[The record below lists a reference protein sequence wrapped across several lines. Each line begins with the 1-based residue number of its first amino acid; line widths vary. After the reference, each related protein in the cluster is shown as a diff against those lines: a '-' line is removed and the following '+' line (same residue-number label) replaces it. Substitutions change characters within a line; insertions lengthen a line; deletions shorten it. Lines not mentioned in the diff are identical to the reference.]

1 MQSAP
6 WRFLLPLLSVLV
18 SGCALPYY
26 LQAAT
31 GQISIL
37 RQRVP
42 IDELVADPE
51 VAADTRERLELV
63 RELRR
68 FAFDEIGL
76 PENESYT
83 SYVDLGRDFVV
94 WNVVAAEEFSV
105 EPLTW
110 CFPVAGCVSYRGY
123 FEQARAEA
131 FADRLRQ
138 RGYDTFV
145 GGSPAYSTLGHFED
159 PVLNTMLARGETE
172 LAAML
177 FHELAHQRIYVR
189 DDTELSESFATAV
202 EQYAVETWLQS
213 RGQFEALTR
222 YRQALLRRQ
231 QFADLIARQRQRLID
246 VFAAGSDPESL
257 RNAKAGA
264 FAVMQQDYVS
274 LRAEWGGSGEY
285 DGWFAEGFDNARLAA
300 LTSYQRWV
308 PALKARIGARGPAD
322 FYADMELLIELDSAV
337 REARL
342 ADWAPR

>member
-1 MQSAP
+1 
-6 WRFLLPLLSVLV
+6 
-18 SGCALPYY
+18 
-26 LQAAT
+26 
-31 GQISIL
+31 
-37 RQRVP
+37 
-42 IDELVADPE
+42 
-51 VAADTRERLELV
+51 
-63 RELRR
+63 
-68 FAFDEIGL
+68 
-76 PENESYT
+76 
-83 SYVDLGRDFVV
+83 
-94 WNVVAAEEFSV
+94 
-105 EPLTW
+105 
-110 CFPVAGCVSYRGY
+110 
-123 FEQARAEA
+123 
-131 FADRLRQ
+131 
-138 RGYDTFV
+138 
-145 GGSPAYSTLGHFED
+145 
-159 PVLNTMLARGETE
+159 MLARGETE

-257 RNAKAGA
+257 RKAKAGA